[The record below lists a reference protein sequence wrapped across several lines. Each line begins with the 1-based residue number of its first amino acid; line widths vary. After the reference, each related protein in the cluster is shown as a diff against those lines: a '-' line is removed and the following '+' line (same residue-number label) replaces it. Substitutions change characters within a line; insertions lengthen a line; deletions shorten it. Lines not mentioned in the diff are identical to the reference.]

1 MPTLKELQKKLKAS
15 ERELRIKFV
24 SLTKREKDILTKT
37 VKLQEE
43 VGELANDVLS
53 ILSLQRQS
61 KLEAFSRKN
70 LYAEFADVILSV
82 MMLANATGV
91 DVERA
96 VNEKFEKLLTVYIK
110 DKPHE

>member
-1 MPTLKELQKKLKAS
+1 MLSLKQLQKDLKSS
-15 ERELRIKFV
+15 ERDLRIKFV
-24 SLTKREKDILTKT
+24 SLTKREKDILTRT

-43 VGELANDVLS
+43 VGELSNDVLS

-61 KLEAFSRKN
+61 KLDAFNRKN

-82 MMLANATGV
+82 IMLANSTGV

-96 VNEKFEKLLTVYIK
+96 VTEKFEKLLTVYSK
-110 DKPHE
+110 DKPNE